1 MSDKPAV
8 AHPTVPGTRWKRW
21 EMSAFDIKPDHH
33 PSERAPSK
41 RAEDIAARIKQA
53 QDAVREQARTQGYEA
68 GHAQGLRAGFDT
80 GKQSGHQE
88 GYKAGH
94 AEGYPAGHAEGI
106 RQASVETDR
115 LSNLATQCAR
125 AIEDIEADVG
135 QALLA
140 LSIRIAEHVM
150 QSTLDAHPEII
161 IDMVRQVLHI
171 KIGRA
176 HV

>member
-88 GYKAGH
+88 G
-94 AEGYPAGHAEGI
+94 
-106 RQASVETDR
+106 DR
-115 LSNLATQCAR
+115 K
-125 AIEDIEADVG
+125 
-135 QALLA
+135 
-140 LSIRIAEHVM
+140 
-150 QSTLDAHPEII
+150 STRLNSSH
-161 IDMVRQVLHI
+161 
-171 KIGRA
+171 
-176 HV
+176 